1 MADLR
6 NRASE
11 MTLSSSLKQPKL
23 PSGTHKSKY
32 ADYLAP
38 GMSQENTSYLMD
50 ETQALLA
57 KDSHGNEIDIKVEQ
71 SHDLDKVER
80 RAREIILVQKRMDV
94 IGSIPSVPLK
104 LHTEKLYLMQQR

>member
-80 RAREIILVQKRMDV
+80 RAREIILVQQRMDV

-104 LHTEKLYLMQQR
+104 LHGV